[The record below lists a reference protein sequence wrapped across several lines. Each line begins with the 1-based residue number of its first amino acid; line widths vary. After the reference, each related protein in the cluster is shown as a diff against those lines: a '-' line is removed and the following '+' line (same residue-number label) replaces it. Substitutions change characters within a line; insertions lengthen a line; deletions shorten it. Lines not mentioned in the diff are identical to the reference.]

1 MNDLETEQYER
12 IARSLDGSDEALSA
26 VERRVAEEI
35 RRLESELRGA
45 LDTPVP
51 AVVLSRARVRLA
63 EGARHRRRVVRFR
76 LFSGV
81 AAAAGLLLAVAVAYW
96 VPGLRS
102 DRTAGSGVRVANGPA
117 GDAASG
123 DAWAPAVTSA
133 LQTTDRN
140 ADLLMLALEMNELE
154 AGMMA
159 AVPSADAEL
168 DALERDFGSFMA
180 NGEIVLPPGL

>member
-26 VERRVAEEI
+26 RERRVADEI
-35 RRLESELRGA
+35 RHLETALRGA
-45 LDTPVP
+45 LDTRVP
-51 AVVLSRARVRLA
+51 AVVLSRARSRLA
-63 EGARHRRRVVRFR
+63 EAARRRRRVVRFR

-81 AAAAGLLLAVAVAYW
+81 AAAAGLLLAVAMAYW
-96 VPGLRS
+96 ARGLNS
-102 DRTAGSGVRVANGPA
+102 DRTSRPGARVANGPSGGAA
-117 GDAASG
+117 GDA
-123 DAWAPAVTSA
+123 WTPAVTSA
-133 LQTTDRN
+133 LETADRN
-140 ADLLMLALEMNELE
+140 ADLLMLAREMNELE
-154 AGMMA
+154 ASTVA